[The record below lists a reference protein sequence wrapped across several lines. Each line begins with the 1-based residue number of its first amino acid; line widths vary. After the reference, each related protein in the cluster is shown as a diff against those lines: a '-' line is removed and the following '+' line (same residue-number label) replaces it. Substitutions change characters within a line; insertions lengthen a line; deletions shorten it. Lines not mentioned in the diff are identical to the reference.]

1 MKPLVPMIWTSY
13 NKQTTNM
20 NAIAL
25 PIFIPFIL
33 ILVLVAVRNT
43 RVAQMISVL
52 GSTLLFV
59 VSLYLFVSLKDT
71 KIFTLN
77 MGSWEAPFGISLVLD
92 YFSGLMLVTASL
104 IVLCLSVYTIYFMD
118 GEHRSNKF
126 YVIFFSLTMGVNG
139 AFLTGDA
146 FNLYVWFEV
155 ILISSFVLITLGN
168 TKEQLEGGI
177 KYMTLNLIG
186 SMFFLAGLGLLYGK
200 TGTLNMAH
208 LAHILRASE
217 QPVLINTSAA
227 LFFMAFGIKAA
238 LFPLFFWL
246 PASYHTAN
254 ISVTSIFAGL
264 LTKVGVYVLIR
275 FFTLFF
281 VQDQAF
287 WLNLFLIIAGL
298 TMVVGGMAAS
308 SHYDTRRIL
317 SYHIIS
323 QIGYMIMG
331 LGIYTPLAIAGAI
344 FFTIHNMIAKT
355 NIFLVSGMINR
366 SKGSFYLKDIG
377 GLFKQSPILAILFIL
392 PAFAL
397 AGVPP
402 LSGFFAKFILI
413 KAGIEAG
420 QYVIVAVAIATAMLT
435 LYSMIKIWNEAFLKK
450 EPDAGEVESN
460 FRKLGFPELL
470 PSITLGAASL
480 LMGLFAATVFGYTM
494 VAAEQ
499 LLVPANYIE
508 GVLNGLKP

>member
-1 MKPLVPMIWTSY
+1 MLVRS
-13 NKQTTNM
+13 
-20 NAIAL
+20 ARA
-25 PIFIPFIL
+25 
-33 ILVLVAVRNT
+33 
-43 RVAQMISVL
+43 AQWLSVL
-52 GSTLLFV
+52 GSAGLLVVSVLLFTG
-59 VSLYLFVSLKDT
+59 LKNT
-71 KIFTLN
+71 GISALN
-77 MGSWEAPFGISLVLD
+77 VGSWDAPFGISLVLD
-92 YFSGLMLVTASL
+92 YFSALMLITSAF
-104 IVLCLSVYTIYFMD
+104 IVFCLSIYSIYFME
-118 GEHRSNKF
+118 GEHRSNRF
-126 YVIFFSLTMGVNG
+126 YVFFFSLTMGVNG

-155 ILISSFVLITLGN
+155 ILISSFVLITIGN
-168 TKEQLEGGI
+168 KKEQLEGGI
-177 KYMTLNLIG
+177 KYMALNLIG
-186 SMFFLAGLGLLYGK
+186 SLFFLAGLGLLYGK

-208 LAHILRASE
+208 LAHILRVSE

-246 PASYHTAN
+246 PASYHTPN
-254 ISVTSIFAGL
+254 ITVTSVFAGL
-264 LTKVGVYVLIR
+264 LTKVGVYVIIR

-281 VQDQAF
+281 VQDQTF

-308 SHYDTRRIL
+308 THYDTRRIL
-317 SYHIIS
+317 SFHIIS

-355 NIFLVSGMINR
+355 NVFLVAGLIDR
-366 SKGSFYLKDIG
+366 AKGTFYLKSIG
-377 GLFKQSPILAILFIL
+377 GLYKQSPILAVLFIF

-413 KAGIEAG
+413 KAGIEDG
-420 QYVIVAVAIATAMLT
+420 HFGIVAIAIATAMLT

-450 EPDAGEVESN
+450 EEESSATGKFTKPDFG
-460 FRKLGFPELL
+460 ELL
-470 PSITLGAASL
+470 PSVLLGLASL
-480 LMGLFAATVFGYTM
+480 LMGLFAATVFAYTM
-494 VAAEQ
+494 QAAEQ
-499 LLVPANYIE
+499 LLVPANYIDA
-508 GVLNGLKP
+508 VLNGIKP